1 MLFPFFQWMENLAV
15 YGASPYIGPIVNLV
29 HLLSMVTFVGGLL
42 VVDLRLLGVGLKH
55 QPLSVVA
62 RDAWP
67 WIIGG
72 FIGILIT
79 GMPQL
84 AERAT
89 DQYANSIFWM
99 KMWVLGFGLVF
110 WATIWRKTAKADEP
124 RGVMPKVLALVSIGI
139 WVFVATSARMIML
152 LPADFFFDVGLFK

>member
-15 YGASPYIGPIVNLV
+15 YGASPYIGPAVNLV

-42 VVDLRLLGVGLKH
+42 LVDLRLLGVGLTN
-55 QPLSVVA
+55 QPVSAVWH
-62 RDAWP
+62 DAKRWV
-67 WIIGG
+67 ILG
-72 FIGILIT
+72 FLGVLIT

-89 DQYANSIFWM
+89 DQYANSVFWM
-99 KMWVLGFGLVF
+99 KMWVLGAGLVY
-110 WATIWRKTAKADEP
+110 WATIWRKTAKVDEP
-124 RGVMPKVLALVSIGI
+124 RGAMPKVVALVSIAI
-139 WVFVATSARMIML
+139 WVFVASSARMIML